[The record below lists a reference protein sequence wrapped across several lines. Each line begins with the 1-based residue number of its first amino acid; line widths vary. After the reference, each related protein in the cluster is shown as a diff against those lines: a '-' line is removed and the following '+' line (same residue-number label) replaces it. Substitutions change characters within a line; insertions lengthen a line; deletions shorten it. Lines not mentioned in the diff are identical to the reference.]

1 MRQLDISNGI
11 WFLGESAHQWGDG
24 EVFKTHVPTH
34 RSHVLQ
40 KLTQNHSAELFASQL
55 TLKLTDNLV
64 TEYVRG
70 RKRHFENTL
79 LTGLHVAC
87 TDPRGGSCAMYASA
101 DDLLYTHGFSSGAAF
116 LS

>member
-1 MRQLDISNGI
+1 MRQLDISKGN

-24 EVFKTHVPTH
+24 EVLKAHVPTR

-40 KLTQNHSAELFASQL
+40 KLTQNHSAELSASQL

-70 RKRHFENTL
+70 LKKKKNLLKNT
-79 LTGLHVAC
+79 
-87 TDPRGGSCAMYASA
+87 
-101 DDLLYTHGFSSGAAF
+101 
-116 LS
+116 